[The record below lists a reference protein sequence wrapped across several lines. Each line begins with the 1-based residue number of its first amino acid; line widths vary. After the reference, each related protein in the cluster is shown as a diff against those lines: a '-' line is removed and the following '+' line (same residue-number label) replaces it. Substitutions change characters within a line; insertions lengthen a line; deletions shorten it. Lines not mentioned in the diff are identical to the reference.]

1 MLVSSPLGQV
11 CPTMIN
17 AGDRGLPLLDVSPSS
32 SNTLSAWDGS
42 RAQGCV
48 CFLSCPR
55 ARRQPTRRAT
65 SKGGLLARGHKSAQ
79 YKPTGLEDSPP
90 LYLCHAPTQPAHL
103 PQPLAM
109 NPAKTETGES
119 LGGATLG
126 LVHLCPHWL
135 ASCRGTTL
143 WKSLRKWT
151 YSEIHL
157 NPVQSLSQRQ
167 VRQTLIS

>member
-32 SNTLSAWDGS
+32 GNNLSAWDGS

-55 ARRQPTRRAT
+55 AWRQPHPQCNLQGWTGSTWAQVSPIQAHGTGREPPIIP
-65 SKGGLLARGHKSAQ
+65 LLCSHPACTSAQ
-79 YKPTGLEDSPP
+79 L
-90 LYLCHAPTQPAHL
+90 
-103 PQPLAM
+103 LAM
-109 NPAKTETGES
+109 NPAKTETGDS

-135 ASCRGTTL
+135 ASCWGTAV
-143 WKSLRKWT
+143 WKSLRSGPTARFTSIQFSHSPRDK
-151 YSEIHL
+151 
-157 NPVQSLSQRQ
+157 
-167 VRQTLIS
+167 